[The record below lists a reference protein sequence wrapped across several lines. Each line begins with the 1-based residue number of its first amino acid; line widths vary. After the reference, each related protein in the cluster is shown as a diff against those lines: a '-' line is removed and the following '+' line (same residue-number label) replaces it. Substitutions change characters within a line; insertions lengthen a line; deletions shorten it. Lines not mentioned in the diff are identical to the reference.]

1 MLLEKERER
10 LLAVLQSR
18 TASHQER
25 DRARRTLEGELNLSE
40 WPYESLGALDRPG
53 ASNHGASTAPEPES
67 SDEQAAQN

>member
-25 DRARRTLEGELNLSE
+25 DRARRTLEGELSLSE
-40 WPYESLGALDRPG
+40 WPEDALARVGAAKPSKPG
-53 ASNHGASTAPEPES
+53 SPDAEAG
-67 SDEQAAQN
+67 QN

>member
-25 DRARRTLEGELNLSE
+25 DRARRTLEGELSLSE
-40 WPYESLGALDRPG
+40 WPEDALAQVVAIRP
-53 ASNHGASTAPEPES
+53 SEPASTDAE
-67 SDEQAAQN
+67 AGQN